1 MRTKLIFHLL
11 MCLLCFG
18 ALVSARA
25 DDDLKTIKF
34 SDTAQIIYGPLAAKT
49 SDKDALVAMLHRMH
63 DHFGEKPQVGK
74 IFADKKNQSIATY
87 FNVADSNNQGRKYS
101 GLVIVSVP
109 KGGQPRAVAIFDDAQ
124 KFPKTANQMLQNL
137 QQIWA
142 PKPDSAPGKKP
153 AADNASAADIPP
165 MHTVN
170 FPDGSGS
177 VDLPDGWKL
186 IGAPKGKMDVVG
198 PNGEKMLF
206 GVYLPV
212 ISPSNRQLVQLETGN
227 GRRPAPGLETI
238 VPYNDDPVEAF
249 KAVSAKLAEKQHRQ
263 PPSIEVTKVTPIQ
276 SQGPGK
282 QVILLADMDFHDGK
296 GVAAATMLLRMGPPK
311 ANGMWSIF
319 LNQVLIPKELAA
331 RESPI
336 TGAISRSVRIND
348 QVILAEQQS
357 ELKAH
362 AAYTDAVLQR
372 GRDIQ
377 AANDAQHESVRAKWD
392 ADDKQS
398 QAFSNYLLDRAVI
411 SGTGDLSN
419 AHETVDSDY
428 AARLVT
434 EHPDQFQY
442 VPTQNYLK
450 GRDY

>member
-1 MRTKLIFHLL
+1 
-11 MCLLCFG
+11 MCLLGFG

-25 DDDLKTIKF
+25 DDDFKTIKF

-63 DHFGEKPQVGK
+63 DHFDEKPQVGK
-74 IFADKKNQSIATY
+74 IFADKQNQSIATY

-109 KGGQPRAVAIFDDAQ
+109 KGGQSRAVAIFDDAQ
-124 KFPKTANQMLQNL
+124 KFPKTANQMLQKL
-137 QQIWA
+137 QQVWA
-142 PKPDSAPGKKP
+142 PKSAGGG
-153 AADNASAADIPP
+153 ASAAGIPP
-165 MHTVN
+165 LHTVN

-186 IGAPKGKMDVVG
+186 TGAQKGKMEVLG
-198 PNGEKMLF
+198 PDGEKMMF
-206 GVYLPV
+206 GLYLPV
-212 ISPSNRQLVQLETGN
+212 VSPSNRKLVQLETGN
-227 GRRPAPGLETI
+227 GRRPPPGLETI

-263 PPSIEVTKVTPIQ
+263 PPGIEITKVTPMQ

-282 QVILLADMDFHDGK
+282 RVILQADMDFHDGK
-296 GVAAATMLLRMGPPK
+296 GVAAASMLVALGPPN
-311 ANGMWSIF
+311 ANGMWHIS
-319 LNQVLIPKELAA
+319 LTQVLIPKELAA

-336 TGAISRSVRIND
+336 TGAISRSYRVND
-348 QVILAEQQS
+348 QVIEKETANDI
-357 ELKAH
+357 KART
-362 AAYTDAVLQR
+362 AYTDAVLQR

-411 SGTGDLSN
+411 SGTGGLSN